1 MGAAEYGHTDVAT
14 LLLGAG
20 ANMDITGIGGFYN
33 GNTALDLAR
42 LYNRPEIVA
51 AALRLEYWTPTTH
64 RLCQGA
70 RREWVRFVL
79 LVLLKRLGLPHVV
92 AVVVVRHVKRSE
104 LGDGRAI
111 AFTLNLARDWTAELG
126 GALVFVA
133 RDGGAGFAPDRHY
146 APRFNVMQLFDVS
159 GAAAPLHFSGWQR
172 RSAMAA
178 ATKIRL
184 FRSIASTSL
193 RQADTGRM

>member
-1 MGAAEYGHTDVAT
+1 MWAAYSGKTDVAT

-20 ANMDITGIGGFYN
+20 ANMDIVGTGGFCN
-33 GNTALDLAR
+33 GKTALDLAR
-42 LYNRPEIVA
+42 ERNHPEIVA

-64 RLCQGA
+64 RLCQGP

-111 AFTLNLARDWTAELG
+111 EW
-126 GALVFVA
+126 
-133 RDGGAGFAPDRHY
+133 
-146 APRFNVMQLFDVS
+146 
-159 GAAAPLHFSGWQR
+159 
-172 RSAMAA
+172 
-178 ATKIRL
+178 
-184 FRSIASTSL
+184 
-193 RQADTGRM
+193 

>member
-1 MGAAEYGHTDVAT
+1 MYAARNGKTDVAT

-20 ANMDITGIGGFYN
+20 ADMDKVGTRGFYN
-33 GNTALDLAR
+33 GKTALDIAR
-42 LYNRPEIVA
+42 ERNRPEIVA

-111 AFTLNLARDWTAELG
+111 G
-126 GALVFVA
+126 G
-133 RDGGAGFAPDRHY
+133 
-146 APRFNVMQLFDVS
+146 
-159 GAAAPLHFSGWQR
+159 
-172 RSAMAA
+172 
-178 ATKIRL
+178 
-184 FRSIASTSL
+184 
-193 RQADTGRM
+193 